1 MKKKEEEFRE
11 SIKSLFDCLLSDSHK
26 NGEELIKDI
35 VLEKGLTPEDFHIK
49 YLWPI
54 EEGIES
60 MVTNYLSEFQS
71 DSINFIYLHYQ
82 FLESHLTK
90 LFSTYDGMA
99 CCADKSRTIINSLVK
114 HYKTGESIW
123 FDYEQE
129 YTYQLPN
136 KILKTHDDI
145 ISMYEALRSL
155 YYGNSLDYL
164 KEIKKTLDMAR
175 G

>member
-1 MKKKEEEFRE
+1 MKNKKENFRE

-35 VLEKGLTPEDFHIK
+35 ALEKGLSPENFHLQ

-54 EEGIES
+54 EEGIDS

-82 FLESHLTK
+82 FLESHLTE
-90 LFSTYDGMA
+90 LFSTYEGGA

-114 HYKTGESIW
+114 HYKTGENIN
-123 FDYEQE
+123 FNYEQE
-129 YTYQLPN
+129 YTYHLPK

-145 ISMYEALRSL
+145 ISMYRTLRSL
-155 YYGNSLDYL
+155 YYGNGLAYF
-164 KEIKKTLDMAR
+164 KEMKKTIDIAKE
-175 G
+175 